1 MGVTQS
7 LGSLGRIV
15 GPPYGGLT
23 YARINFYFPF
33 LSAAAA
39 TLAALGDLCYAQ
51 EMNRKARPEPGRR
64 DTKDAK

>member
-7 LGSLGRIV
+7 LGSLGRII

-39 TLAALGDLCYAQ
+39 TLAALGIYAT
-51 EMNRKARPEPGRR
+51 RKR
-64 DTKDAK
+64 